1 MNNKKQILVTGG
13 AGFVG
18 SHLAE
23 HLIKAGHKITILDA
37 LTYAGNLDN
46 LTSIIDSPNLTFIK
60 GNICDTS
67 LVKQILEKHHIDII
81 FHLAAESHVD
91 RSIQSPSIF
100 VQTNILGTQSLLE
113 ASLEH
118 YPSQKHFRF
127 IHISTDEVFGSLN
140 ETDMPFTE
148 NSPYHPNSPYAASK
162 AAADHLVM
170 SYHHTYGLPMNISY
184 CTNNYGT
191 RQHREKFIPTIIH
204 TALSEQP
211 IPIYGNGQQI
221 RDWIHVEDHCRGLL
235 AIMEK
240 GKIGERYG
248 FSGHN
253 EWHNIDLT
261 HLICDLLDTH
271 KPRSNGKS
279 YKDLISFVEDRKGHD
294 TRYAFDSKKAKK
306 ELGVEPKVRF
316 NQALEQVL
324 LDSYNK
330 FR

>member
-46 LTSIIDSPNLTFIK
+46 LASIIDSPNLTFIK

-118 YPSQKHFRF
+118 FTTQTNFRF

-170 SYHHTYGLPMNISY
+170 SYHHTYGLPVNISY
-184 CTNNYGT
+184 CSNNYGT
-191 RQHREKFIPTIIH
+191 RQHSEKFIPTIIH
-204 TALSEQP
+204 TALSDQP

-221 RDWIHVEDHCRGLL
+221 RDWIHVDDHCRGLI

-240 GKIGERYG
+240 GEIGERYG
-248 FSGHN
+248 FSAQN
-253 EWHNIDLT
+253 EWRNIDLA
-261 HLICDLLDTH
+261 HLICDLLDKH
-271 KPRSNGKS
+271 RPHRNGKS
-279 YKDLISFVEDRKGHD
+279 YKDLLTFVEDRKGHD
-294 TRYAFDSKKAKK
+294 TRYAFDNEKAKTVLGFEPEIDLTEYFK
-306 ELGVEPKVRF
+306 ETAETF
-316 NQALEQVL
+316 
-324 LDSYNK
+324 
-330 FR
+330 